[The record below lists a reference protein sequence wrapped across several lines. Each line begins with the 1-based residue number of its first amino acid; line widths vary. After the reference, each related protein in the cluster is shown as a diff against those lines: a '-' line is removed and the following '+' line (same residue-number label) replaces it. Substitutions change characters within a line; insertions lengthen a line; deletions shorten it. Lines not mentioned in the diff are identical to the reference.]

1 MSALSRSTQTSVTLC
16 SAGSKYCAQPRTG
29 VIAVPETSLCW
40 ESIQT
45 LDLEKQTLT
54 QYEWLFSGDG
64 SCVINDHVELRLRQ
78 RDEARNQD
86 LERRWQAWAAARVN
100 NGNNFNGNNGN
111 VGRGS
116 SSATATG
123 EEQVSGTVAR
133 AMAWF
138 VGK

>member
-1 MSALSRSTQTSVTLC
+1 M
-16 SAGSKYCAQPRTG
+16 
-29 VIAVPETSLCW
+29 IAVPETSLCW